1 MAETIFE
8 RLGGFSEVRKII
20 SDFYERVLDEEDLA
34 GYFDHVDMRAI
45 PPLQQKGDHQRRE
58 AAART

>member
-34 GYFDHVDMRAI
+34 GGVEEVGFQFPVGEEESA
-45 PPLQQKGDHQRRE
+45 QAAEE
-58 AAART
+58 A